1 MYLLYARRGF
11 QAFLRT
17 CEWLAKAC
25 ERRTSTLCKVC
36 SRRSAEG
43 GPYGRSLEAKAWLE
57 LAKQKQYR
65 VLGELSLELQ
75 GRPLTPDLS
84 VYLRK
89 PADFRHDTIRVT
101 QPPLVVV
108 EICSPT
114 QGYQDVLD
122 KVDAYLNSGVKTCW
136 GVNPP
141 QHAVTIYSADG
152 SQKTY
157 VEGQAVD
164 PATGL
169 TANLEAVF
177 S

>member
-1 MYLLYARRGF
+1 MSNTALENPLTYEQERGKPMPSENHAIVQMNLGIEF
-11 QAFLRT
+11 
-17 CEWLAKAC
+17 AKH
-25 ERRTSTLCKVC
+25 
-36 SRRSAEG
+36 
-43 GPYGRSLEAKAWLE
+43 
-57 LAKQKQYR
+57 KQYR
-65 VLGELSLELQ
+65 VLSELSLELQ

-84 VYLRK
+84 VYPRK

-101 QPPLVVV
+101 EPPLVAV
-108 EICSPT
+108 EIFSPT

-136 GVNPP
+136 VVNPP
-141 QHAVTIYSADG
+141 QHAITIYSADG

-169 TANLEAVF
+169 TANLEVVF